1 MDPKL
6 IYVKTPT
13 GDEAIRQRAHV
24 VKRELRM
31 VLVQVDGKVT
41 VEQLSAKLGNRVMVE
56 GALADLEQRG
66 LVAPSESAVAVW
78 EHSRMEADGALS
90 ASSRFSGFVPK
101 STLSYETKE
110 KFDARSR
117 FSVLHAPDVQIPPPQ
132 LELESEPLSDSQ
144 VRHGRP
150 IIFRLLA
157 GVVFLLGGLLAIVLL
172 FPYDRFKPDLEVAAG
187 RWLQDRVVIEKV
199 GVELWPRPQLVLG
212 GLTIGGGNDFY
223 IHEARVDSPASLLLS
238 GKRVIPRVELSEVK
252 VGVHKIAGL
261 PMFAVAANP
270 VPGIGRVRIERMQ
283 VNARDLSISDLSGDL
298 LFKLDGHLE
307 KTSLQTVDRSI
318 SLEAVP
324 TAQGIALNIEGAV
337 LAIPGTPL
345 KFESLQAKGLLLKD
359 RLLIQSVDAFLLG
372 GTFKGTWLLDWS
384 SDLVT
389 AGDGAFRLLDSR
401 RVTNAF
407 APSLKLEGDFS
418 GNLALRGRGSNW
430 AELLR
435 HVEATLDVDISRG
448 LLHGVDLG
456 EATRKGPGS
465 VVRAGATK
473 FDRFLAVLAV
483 APGRISAR
491 DLRLESGMMTAAG
504 HFSAKDR
511 QVDAALMVTLQ
522 TSVSTLRIPL
532 HVQGQLPELSVVNGK

>member
-13 GDEAIRQRAHV
+13 GDEAIRQSAHV

-41 VEQLSAKLGNRVMVE
+41 VEQLAAKLGNRVMVE

-66 LVAPSESAVAVW
+66 LVAPSESAVAAW
-78 EHSRMEADGALS
+78 EHSRMEAGGTLS

-117 FSVLHAPDVQIPPPQ
+117 FSVLRAPDVQIPPPQ
-132 LELESEPLSDSQ
+132 LEPEPLSESP
-144 VRHGRP
+144 VRHGRSLVS
-150 IIFRLLA
+150 RLLA
-157 GVVFLLGGLLAIVLL
+157 GVVLLLGGLLVIVLL
-172 FPYDRFKPDLEVAAG
+172 FPYDRFKPDLEAAAG

-252 VGVHKIAGL
+252 VGVHKLAGL
-261 PMFAVAANP
+261 PIFGITANP

-298 LFKLDGHLE
+298 LFKSDGHLE
-307 KTSLQTVDRSI
+307 KMSLQTVDRSI

-324 TAQGIALNIEGAV
+324 TVQGIALNIEGAV

-359 RLLIQSVDAFLLG
+359 RLLVQSIDAFLLG

-384 SDLVT
+384 GDLVT

-430 AELLR
+430 AELLG

-483 APGRISAR
+483 APGRVSAR

-504 HFSAKDR
+504 QFSAKDR

>member
-13 GDEAIRQRAHV
+13 GDEAIRQSAHV

-41 VEQLSAKLGNRVMVE
+41 VEQLAAKLGNRVMVE

-66 LVAPSESAVAVW
+66 LVAPSESAVAAW
-78 EHSRMEADGALS
+78 EHSRMEAGGTLS

-117 FSVLHAPDVQIPPPQ
+117 FSVLRAPDVQIPPPQ
-132 LELESEPLSDSQ
+132 LEPEPLSESP
-144 VRHGRP
+144 VRHGRSLV
-150 IIFRLLA
+150 FRLLA
-157 GVVFLLGGLLAIVLL
+157 GVVLLLGGLLLIVLL
-172 FPYDRFKPDLEVAAG
+172 FPYDRFKPDLEAAAG

-199 GVELWPRPQLVLG
+199 GVEFWPRPQLVLG

-252 VGVHKIAGL
+252 IGVHKLAGL
-261 PMFAVAANP
+261 PMFGIAANS

-298 LFKLDGHLE
+298 LFKSDGHLE

-324 TAQGIALNIEGAV
+324 TVQGIALNIEGAV

-359 RLLIQSVDAFLLG
+359 RLLIQSIDAFLLG

-384 SDLVT
+384 GDLVT

-430 AELLR
+430 ADLLG

-483 APGRISAR
+483 APGRVSAR

-504 HFSAKDR
+504 QFSAKDR
-511 QVDAALMVTLQ
+511 QVDATLMVTLQ

>member
-13 GDEAIRQRAHV
+13 GDEAIRQSAHV

-41 VEQLSAKLGNRVMVE
+41 VEQLAAKLGNRVMVE

-78 EHSRMEADGALS
+78 EHSRMEADGTLS

-117 FSVLHAPDVQIPPPQ
+117 FSVLRAPDVQIPPPQ
-132 LELESEPLSDSQ
+132 LEPEPLSESP
-144 VRHGRP
+144 VRHGRSLV
-150 IIFRLLA
+150 FRLLA
-157 GVVFLLGGLLAIVLL
+157 GVVLLLGGLLVIVLL
-172 FPYDRFKPDLEVAAG
+172 FPYDRFKPDLEAAAG

-261 PMFAVAANP
+261 PIFGITANP

-298 LFKLDGHLE
+298 LFKSDGHLE
-307 KTSLQTVDRSI
+307 KMSLQTVDRSI

-324 TAQGIALNIEGAV
+324 TVQGIALNIEGAV

-359 RLLIQSVDAFLLG
+359 RLLIQSIDAFLLG

-384 SDLVT
+384 GDLVT

-418 GNLALRGRGSNW
+418 GNLALRGRGNNW
-430 AELLR
+430 AELLG

-483 APGRISAR
+483 APGRVSAR

-504 HFSAKDR
+504 QFSAKDR

>member
-13 GDEAIRQRAHV
+13 GDEAIRQSAHV

-41 VEQLSAKLGNRVMVE
+41 VEQLAAKLGNRVMVE

-78 EHSRMEADGALS
+78 EHSRMEADGTLS

-117 FSVLHAPDVQIPPPQ
+117 FSVLRAPDVQIPPPQ
-132 LELESEPLSDSQ
+132 LEPEPLSESP
-144 VRHGRP
+144 VRHGRSLV
-150 IIFRLLA
+150 FRLLA
-157 GVVFLLGGLLAIVLL
+157 GVVLLLGGLLVIVLL
-172 FPYDRFKPDLEVAAG
+172 FPYDRFKPDLEAAAG

-199 GVELWPRPQLVLG
+199 GVVLWPRPQLVLG

-261 PMFAVAANP
+261 PIFGITANP

-298 LFKLDGHLE
+298 LFKSDGHLE
-307 KTSLQTVDRSI
+307 KMSLQTVDRSI

-324 TAQGIALNIEGAV
+324 TVQGIALNIEGAV

-359 RLLIQSVDAFLLG
+359 RLLIQSIDAFLLG

-384 SDLVT
+384 GDLVT

-430 AELLR
+430 AELLG

-483 APGRISAR
+483 APGRVSAR

-504 HFSAKDR
+504 QFSAKDR

>member
-1 MDPKL
+1 
-6 IYVKTPT
+6 
-13 GDEAIRQRAHV
+13 
-24 VKRELRM
+24 
-31 VLVQVDGKVT
+31 
-41 VEQLSAKLGNRVMVE
+41 MVE

-78 EHSRMEADGALS
+78 EHSRMEADGTLS

-117 FSVLHAPDVQIPPPQ
+117 FSVLRAPDVQIPPPQ
-132 LELESEPLSDSQ
+132 LEPEPLSESP
-144 VRHGRP
+144 VRHGRSLV
-150 IIFRLLA
+150 FRLLA
-157 GVVFLLGGLLAIVLL
+157 GVVLLLGGLLVIVLL
-172 FPYDRFKPDLEVAAG
+172 FPYDRFKPDLEAAAG

-199 GVELWPRPQLVLG
+199 GVVLWPRPQLVLG

-252 VGVHKIAGL
+252 VGVHKLAGL
-261 PMFAVAANP
+261 PMFGIAANP

-298 LFKLDGHLE
+298 LFKSDGHLE

-324 TAQGIALNIEGAV
+324 TVQGIALNIEGAV

-359 RLLIQSVDAFLLG
+359 RLLIQSIDAFLLG

-430 AELLR
+430 AELLG

-483 APGRISAR
+483 APGRVSAR

-504 HFSAKDR
+504 QFSAKDR